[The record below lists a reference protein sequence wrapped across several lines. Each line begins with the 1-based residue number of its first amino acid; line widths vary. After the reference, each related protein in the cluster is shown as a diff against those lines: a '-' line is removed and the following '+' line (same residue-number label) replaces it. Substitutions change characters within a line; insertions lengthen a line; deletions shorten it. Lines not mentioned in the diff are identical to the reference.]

1 MNRFFT
7 RIDNGVS
14 HRLLNGMDAIINLR
28 ICGESLVEYVPSIDR
43 NDAQGI
49 GGTGSQST
57 HYVLLKHIFSHVK
70 LTSDDVFLDVGCGK
84 GRVLAFLT

>member
-14 HRLLNGMDAIINLR
+14 HRLLNGMDAIIDLR

-43 NDAQGI
+43 NDA
-49 GGTGSQST
+49 
-57 HYVLLKHIFSHVK
+57 
-70 LTSDDVFLDVGCGK
+70 
-84 GRVLAFLT
+84 